1 MLSIE
6 QYRYGADNL
15 AYLIYGKKRAMAVD
29 GGAWADILEFLSQ
42 NDLVLDY
49 VANTHDHYDHTPG
62 NDELLKRTK
71 AKSLGFADLPDGRE
85 IALDPVTL
93 SIHAVFIQDLP

>member
-6 QYRYGADNL
+6 QYRYGEDNL
-15 AYLIYGKKRAMAVD
+15 AYLIYGKKRAMAID

-49 VANTHDHYDHTPG
+49 VVNTHDHYDHTSG
-62 NDELLKRTK
+62 NDELTKRK
-71 AKSLGFADLPDGRE
+71 GKDGNPSCPSMEHREMEHPDFVRQR
-85 IALDPVTL
+85 L
-93 SIHAVFIQDLP
+93 